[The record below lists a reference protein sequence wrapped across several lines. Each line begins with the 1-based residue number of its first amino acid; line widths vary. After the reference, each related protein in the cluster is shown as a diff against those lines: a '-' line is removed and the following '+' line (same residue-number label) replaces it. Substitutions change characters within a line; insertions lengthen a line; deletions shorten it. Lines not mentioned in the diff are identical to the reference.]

1 MNDNYSP
8 RLVSQQGVVLLEA
21 MIAILV
27 FSFGVLGLVALQAS
41 MLKNTTDAKYRSEAN
56 YLVQQ
61 TLGQMWADPC
71 NLAAYSLGAED
82 VSDRLPNGSRTVT
95 HQYSGSPPNDS
106 CSPVQL
112 IDQTTVT
119 VSWQLPGETLIHS
132 VVSSASI
139 TGG

>member
-1 MNDNYSP
+1 MNDNFSP
-8 RLVSQQGVVLLEA
+8 KAGSQQGIVLLEA

-41 MLKNTTDAKYRSEAN
+41 MVKNTTDAKYRSEAN

-71 NLAAYSLGAED
+71 NLLTYSRGAVD
-82 VSDRLPNGSRTVT
+82 VSDRLPSGTLTVT
-95 HQYSGSPPNDS
+95 HQYSGSPPNDG
-106 CSPVQL
+106 CSPAQL

-119 VSWQLPGETLIHS
+119 VSWQLPGEALAHN